1 VAVVVRVGVPG
12 GGGGGCGTGT
22 GSGDDHEERKI
33 ISTTCR
39 DECPAGSSVSAG
51 TGPRGPG
58 GGDGGTVVA
67 GFGLA
72 VFFFAGS
79 GLGFEPGLGLGL
91 GFGLLVGLDETTWLR
106 VSPEL
111 PQPARGRSG
120 WWGFLGAVVV
130 ATLAATSSAAM
141 DLQWRDRTQLPAAA
155 VGRRW
160 NGGGFSGMR
169 RPGGRP
175 EMQRSLWLTPDGCAV
190 LACWLV

>member
-1 VAVVVRVGVPG
+1 VVLVVVGGP
-12 GGGGGCGTGT
+12 GGGGGCGTG
-22 GSGDDHEERKI
+22 DDHEERKM

-51 TGPRGPG
+51 AGPRGPG

-67 GFGLA
+67 GFGL
-72 VFFFAGS
+72 VVFFFFAGS
-79 GLGFEPGLGLGL
+79 GLDFVPGLGLGL
-91 GFGLLVGLDETTWLR
+91 VLLVGLDETTWLS

-120 WWGFLGAVVV
+120 WSFLMGAVV

-155 VGRRW
+155 VGRRRRSS
-160 NGGGFSGMR
+160 GGFSGMR
-169 RPGGRP
+169 RPGGR
-175 EMQRSLWLTPDGCAV
+175 LAGDAAVVVADGCAV
-190 LACWLV
+190 LSCWVV

>member
-1 VAVVVRVGVPG
+1 M
-12 GGGGGCGTGT
+12 
-22 GSGDDHEERKI
+22 

-67 GFGLA
+67 GFGL
-72 VFFFAGS
+72 VVFFFFAGS
-79 GLGFEPGLGLGL
+79 GLDFVPGLGLGL
-91 GFGLLVGLDETTWLR
+91 VLLVGLDETTWLS

-120 WWGFLGAVVV
+120 WSFLMGAVV

-141 DLQWRDRTQLPAAA
+141 DLQWRDRTQLPAA
-155 VGRRW
+155 VGRRRS
-160 NGGGFSGMR
+160 GGGSFTEQSTHAWHGTY
-169 RPGGRP
+169 P
-175 EMQRSLWLTPDGCAV
+175 
-190 LACWLV
+190 